1 MMRQVVIENP
11 VINSPFSEPKCH
23 FKFDEGGITDEIIE
37 RRRQSEYFIPI
48 PKPKTKQINQGL
60 IDFGEAWTGDRLE
73 ENRFINSVRERVAVW
88 RQGGYQG
95 ITPVTRRLLT
105 YWTAPDREKKFF
117 FCQIEAIE
125 TAIYITEVADKYGD
139 NWIRNELSRA
149 NESANPLLF
158 RIALKMA
165 TGTGKTVVMGMLIAW
180 HTLNKRAYRGDR
192 KFSDAFLIVTPG
204 LTIRDRLRVLLPN
217 DPENYYDQRDIL
229 PPDTRDELGQ
239 AKIVITNFHAFLQRT
254 KTPSSKITN
263 AVLQNDPDA
272 FTETPGQMVRRVLRE
287 LGNKRNIVV
296 LNDEAHHCYRRKPD
310 ESVKLKG
317 DERKAAEKRNK
328 DARVWI
334 SGIEAVKEKVG
345 VRVVYDLSA
354 TPFFLQGSGYNRITP
369 DGLKMTEGVL
379 FPWVVSD
386 FSLIDAIESGI
397 VKVPRVPV
405 DDNAMDGAQPTYRD
419 LWLRIRDELPK
430 RGRRKRADNLSDVP
444 KPPAELQGALSS
456 LYGNYERYYRRWQ
469 NNPHGQTPPVMI
481 IVCNNTAVSKLVYD
495 WVAGYEKTL
504 PEGNAVI
511 VPGGLPIFSNEA
523 NGRWLPRPNTI
534 LVDSE
539 QLESGEAMN
548 GEFKKITA
556 TEIEQFKADY
566 QTRFPGRGVE
576 KITDEDLLREVM
588 NTVGKPGK
596 LGEQIKCVVSVSML
610 TEGWDANTVTHILGV
625 RAFGTQLLC
634 EQVVGRGLRRTSYET
649 ETLATDSQSD
659 AFPPEYAEVYG
670 IPFSFIP
677 SAGTTKIQP
686 TRKYTHVRALE
697 DRIDSEITFPR
708 LEGYRYQFDGDKI
721 TARFDQDS
729 HYALSTEEMPT
740 ETKTASILGEDT
752 EHRLTYRE
760 SRMQEVEYK
769 LTKTTLET
777 YFREDE
783 KNQEGSVKWWLFPQ
797 LLDIVRHWLMECV
810 YYKDNTYPQMFLIQQ
825 YAHIAAH
832 RIYQSVVKSEGAET
846 KALLPI
852 LHPHDSVGSTRHV
865 AFDTA
870 RPVYPT
876 EAKKCHISHVVADT
890 DSWEQKTAQALEE
903 MDEIIYYVKNH
914 NLGFTIPYIGYERT
928 KQYIPDFIAKV
939 NAGDDEPLNLILE
952 VSGKATEDKKVKV
965 DTAKNLWAPAV
976 NNSKRFGRWEFLE
989 ISDPWDVQNTISAF
1003 LKQLDPAPCKSRGR
1017 PTRDEALSNYPWAR
1031 HFSAA
1036 ECDEFLD
1043 ELSNA
1048 ADVDE
1053 VLEAWRETA
1062 EILAD
1067 PENMADIAES
1077 EKQMADGEEISWQQ
1091 VKQRLNINSS

>member
-1 MMRQVVIENP
+1 MKQVIIENP
-11 VINSPFSEPKCH
+11 VINSPFSEPQRH
-23 FKFDEGGITDEIIE
+23 FKFDEGGITDEILE

-48 PKPKTKQINQGL
+48 PKPKTKQTSQTL

-73 ENRFINSVRERVAVW
+73 ENRFINNVRERVALW
-88 RQGGYQG
+88 RQRGYPD
-95 ITPVTRRLLT
+95 ITPITRRLLE
-105 YWTAPDREKKFF
+105 YWTDPEREKKLF

-125 TAIYITEVADKYGD
+125 TAIYITEVADKDGA
-139 NWIRNELSRA
+139 NWIRNELRSA
-149 NESANPLLF
+149 NEMANPLLF
-158 RIALKMA
+158 RIAFKMA
-165 TGTGKTVVMGMLIAW
+165 TGTGKTVVMAMLIAW
-180 HTLNKRAYRGDR
+180 HTLNKLANHSDR

-229 PPDTRDELGQ
+229 PPDMRDELGQ

-254 KTPSSKITN
+254 KTPTSKITG
-263 AVLQNDPDA
+263 AVLQNDPEA

-287 LGNKRNIVV
+287 LGGKRNIVV

-310 ESVKLKG
+310 ESIKLKG
-317 DERKAAEKRNK
+317 DERKEAEKRNK

-334 SGIEAVKEKVG
+334 SGIEAIKEKVG
-345 VRVVYDLSA
+345 IRAVYDLSA

-369 DGLKMTEGVL
+369 DGVKMTEGVL

-405 DDNAMDGAQPTYRD
+405 DDNAMVGAQPTYRD

-430 RGRRKRADNLSDVP
+430 RGRRKGADSVNDVP
-444 KPPAELQGALSS
+444 KPPAELQGALNS
-456 LYGNYERYYRRWQ
+456 LYGNYERYYQRWKS
-469 NNPHGQTPPVMI
+469 NPHGQTPPVMI

-504 PEGNAVI
+504 PHGNTVV

-539 QLESGEAMN
+539 QLESGEAMSTA
-548 GEFKKITA
+548 FKKIAA

-566 QTRFPGRGVE
+566 QTRFPGRSIE

-610 TEGWDANTVTHILGV
+610 TEGWDANTVTHILGI

-649 ETLATDSQSD
+649 EKLSTDSELET
-659 AFPPEYAEVYG
+659 FPPEYAEVYG

-677 SAGTTKIQP
+677 SSGTTKIQP

-697 DRIDSEITFPR
+697 DRIDCEIIFPR
-708 LEGYRYQFDGDKI
+708 LEGYRYQFEGDKI
-721 TARFDQDS
+721 AARFDQDS
-729 HYALSTEEMPT
+729 HYALSTEETPT
-740 ETKTASILGEDT
+740 KTKTASILGDDT
-752 EHRLTYRE
+752 EHHLTYRK

-783 KNQEGSVKWWLFPQ
+783 QKQEGEIKWWLFPQ
-797 LLDIVRHWLMECV
+797 LLEIVRHWLKECV

-832 RIYQSVVKSEGAET
+832 RIYQSVVKAEGTET
-846 KALLPI
+846 KTLLPI
-852 LHPHDSVGSTRHV
+852 LRPYASVGSTRYV

-890 DSWEQKTAQALEE
+890 DSWEQKTAQSLEE
-903 MDEIIYYVKNH
+903 MDAVIHYVKNH

-928 KQYIPDFIAKV
+928 KQYIPDFIVKV
-939 NAGDDEPLNLILE
+939 KRDDNEPLNLILE
-952 VSGKATEDKKVKV
+952 VSGRATEDKTVKV
-965 DTAKNLWAPAV
+965 DTAKNLWIPAV
-976 NNSKRFGRWEFLE
+976 NNAQKFGRWEFLE
-989 ISDPWDVQNTISAF
+989 ISDPWDVQNTITAF
-1003 LKQLDPAPCKSRGR
+1003 LNK
-1017 PTRDEALSNYPWAR
+1017 
-1031 HFSAA
+1031 
-1036 ECDEFLD
+1036 
-1043 ELSNA
+1043 
-1048 ADVDE
+1048 
-1053 VLEAWRETA
+1053 
-1062 EILAD
+1062 
-1067 PENMADIAES
+1067 
-1077 EKQMADGEEISWQQ
+1077 
-1091 VKQRLNINSS
+1091 

>member
-1 MMRQVVIENP
+1 MKQVIIENP
-11 VINSPFSEPKCH
+11 VINSPFSEPQRH
-23 FKFDEGGITDEIIE
+23 FKFDEGGITDQIVEK
-37 RRRQSEYFIPI
+37 RRQSEYFIPI
-48 PKPKTKQINQGL
+48 PKPKRKQTNQAL

-73 ENRFINSVRERVAVW
+73 ENQFINNVRERVALW
-88 RQGGYQG
+88 RRGGYQG
-95 ITPVTRRLLT
+95 ITPVTRRLLA
-105 YWTAPDREKKFF
+105 YWTDPEREKKFF

-139 NWIRNELSRA
+139 NWIRNELHNA
-149 NESANPLLF
+149 NERANPLLF
-158 RIALKMA
+158 RIAFKMA
-165 TGTGKTVVMGMLIAW
+165 TGAGKTVVMAMLIAW
-180 HTLNKRAYRGDR
+180 HTLNKLANRSDR

-217 DPENYYDQRDIL
+217 NPENYYDQRDIL

-239 AKIVITNFHAFLQRT
+239 AKIIITNFHAFLQRS
-254 KTPSSKITN
+254 KTPTSKITN
-263 AVLQNDPDA
+263 AVLQNDPEA

-287 LGNKRNIVV
+287 LGGKRNIVV

-310 ESVKLKG
+310 ESIKLKG
-317 DERKAAEKRNK
+317 DERTEAEKRNK

-345 VRVVYDLSA
+345 IRVVYDLSA
-354 TPFFLQGSGYNRITP
+354 TPFFLQGSGYSRITP
-369 DGLKMTEGVL
+369 DGVKMTEGVL

-430 RGRRKRADNLSDVP
+430 RGRKKRTDNVNDVP
-444 KPPAELQGALSS
+444 KPPAELQGALNS
-456 LYGNYERYYRRWQ
+456 LYGNYERYYQRWESD
-469 NNPHGQTPPVMI
+469 PHGQTPPVMI

-495 WVAGYEKTL
+495 WVAGYKKTL
-504 PEGNAVI
+504 PDGNTVV

-523 NGRWLPRPNTI
+523 NGGWLSRPNTI

-539 QLESGEAMN
+539 QLESGEAMSAA
-548 GEFKKITA
+548 FKKIAA
-556 TEIEQFKADY
+556 TEIEQFKVDY
-566 QTRFPGRGVE
+566 QTRFP
-576 KITDEDLLREVM
+576 TDEDLLREVM
-588 NTVGKPGK
+588 NTVGKQGK

-634 EQVVGRGLRRTSYET
+634 EQVVGRGLRRTSYEP
-649 ETLATDSQSD
+649 ETLATDAKLE

-697 DRIDSEITFPR
+697 DRINCEITFPR
-708 LEGYRYQFDGDKI
+708 LEGYRYRFEGDKI
-721 TARFDQDS
+721 AARFDQDS
-729 HYALSTEEMPT
+729 HYALSTEETPT

-752 EHRLTYRE
+752 AHHLTYRKN
-760 SRMQEVEYK
+760 RMQEIEYK

-783 KNQEGSVKWWLFPQ
+783 EKQAGEIKWWLFPQ
-797 LLDIVRHWLMECV
+797 LLEIVRHWLKECV
-810 YYKDNTYPQMFLIQQ
+810 YYKDNTFPQMFLIQQ

-832 RIYQSVVKSEGAET
+832 RIYQSVVKAEGPET
-846 KALLPI
+846 KTLLPI
-852 LHPHDSVGSTRHV
+852 LRPYDSVGSTRYV

-876 EAKKCHISHVVADT
+876 DSKKCHISHVVADT
-890 DSWEQKTAQALEE
+890 DSWEQKTAQSLEE
-903 MDEIIYYVKNH
+903 MAEVIHYVKNH

-928 KQYIPDFIAKV
+928 KQYTPDFIIKV
-939 NAGDDEPLNLILE
+939 NTGDDEPLNLILE
-952 VSGKATEDKKVKV
+952 VSGKATEDKMVKA
-965 DTAKNLWAPAV
+965 DTAKNLWVPAV
-976 NNSKRFGRWEFLE
+976 NNAQKFGRWAFLE
-989 ISDPWDVQNTISAF
+989 ISDPWDVQNTITAF
-1003 LKQLDPAPCKSRGR
+1003 LNQFDQTSFKNREQLKQTDL
-1017 PTRDEALSNYPWAR
+1017 LSIYPWAR
-1031 HFSAA
+1031 YLSTA
-1036 ECDEFLD
+1036 ERADFLD
-1043 ELSNA
+1043 ELSNTTV
-1048 ADVDE
+1048 VDE
-1053 VLEAWRETA
+1053 VVNAWRETA

-1067 PENMADIAES
+1067 SETMADITES
-1077 EKQMADGEEISWQQ
+1077 EKQIADGEEVSWDK

>member
-1 MMRQVVIENP
+1 MKQVIIENP
-11 VINSPFSEPKCH
+11 VINSPFSEPQRH
-23 FKFDEGGITDEIIE
+23 FKFDEGGITDQIVE

-48 PKPKTKQINQGL
+48 PKPKTKQTRQAL

-73 ENRFINSVRERVAVW
+73 ENRFINRVRERVALW
-88 RQGGYQG
+88 RKGGYQG
-95 ITPVTRRLLT
+95 VTPVTRRLLA
-105 YWTAPDREKKFF
+105 YWTAPEREKKLF

-125 TAIYITEVADKYGD
+125 TAIYITEVADRYGD
-139 NWIRNELSRA
+139 NWIRNELRSA
-149 NESANPLLF
+149 NEMANPLLF
-158 RIALKMA
+158 RIAFKMA
-165 TGTGKTVVMGMLIAW
+165 TGTGKTVVMAMLIAW
-180 HTLNKRAYRGDR
+180 HTLNKLATRNNP

-229 PPDTRDELGQ
+229 PIDARDELGQ

-254 KTPSSKITN
+254 KTPTSKITN
-263 AVLQNDPDA
+263 AVLQNNPDA
-272 FTETPGQMVRRVLRE
+272 FTETAGQMVRRVLRE

-310 ESVKLKG
+310 ESIKLKG
-317 DERKAAEKRNK
+317 DERKEAEKRNK
-328 DARVWI
+328 DARIWI
-334 SGIEAVKEKVG
+334 SGIEAVKEKIG
-345 VRVVYDLSA
+345 IRAVYDLSA

-369 DGLKMTEGVL
+369 DGVKMTEGIL

-419 LWLRIRDELPK
+419 LWLRIREDLPK
-430 RGRRKRADNLSDVP
+430 RGRKKRTDSVSDVP
-444 KPPAELQGALSS
+444 KPPAELQGALNS
-456 LYGNYERYYRRWQ
+456 LYGNYERYYQQWES
-469 NNPHGQTPPVMI
+469 NPHGLTPPVMI

-495 WVAGYEKTL
+495 WVAGYEQTL
-504 PEGNAVI
+504 PNGNTVV
-511 VPGGLPIFSNEA
+511 VPGNLQIFSNEE

-539 QLESGEAMN
+539 QLESGEGMSS
-548 GEFKKITA
+548 EFKKIAA
-556 TEIEQFKADY
+556 TEIEQFQADY
-566 QTRFPGRGVE
+566 QTRFPGRSIE

-649 ETLATDSQSD
+649 EKLTADSELET
-659 AFPPEYAEVYG
+659 FPPEYAQVYG

-686 TRKYTHVRALE
+686 RQKYTHVRALE
-697 DRIDSEITFPR
+697 DRINCEITFPR
-708 LEGYRYQFDGDKI
+708 LEGYRYRFEGDKI
-721 TARFDQDS
+721 AARFDQDS
-729 HYALSTEEMPT
+729 HYALSTAETPT
-740 ETKTASILGEDT
+740 KTKTASILGDDT
-752 EHRLTYRE
+752 EDYLTYRK
-760 SRMQEVEYK
+760 SRMQEVEYR
-769 LTKTTLET
+769 LTQTTLET

-783 KNQEGSVKWWLFPQ
+783 QGEGGEVKWWLFPQ
-797 LLDIVRHWLMECV
+797 LLKIVRRWLKECV
-810 YYKDNTYPQMFLIQQ
+810 YYKDNTYPQMFLIEQ

-832 RIYQSVVKSEGAET
+832 RIYQSVIKAEGDET
-846 KALLPI
+846 KTLLPI
-852 LHPHDSVGSTRHV
+852 LRPYDSVGSTRHV

-876 EAKKCHISHVVADT
+876 EATKCHISHVVADT
-890 DSWEQKTAQALEE
+890 ESWEQKTAQSLEE
-903 MDEIIYYVKNH
+903 MDEVIHYVKNH

-928 KQYIPDFIAKV
+928 KQYIPDFIIKV
-939 NAGDDEPLNLILE
+939 KNGNDEPLNLILE
-952 VSGKATEDKKVKV
+952 VSGKATEDKVVKG
-965 DTAKNLWAPAV
+965 DTAKNLWVPAV
-976 NNSKRFGRWEFLE
+976 NNSQKFGRWAFLE
-989 ISDPWDVQNTISAF
+989 ISDPWDVQNTITAF
-1003 LKQLDPAPCKSRGR
+1003 LNKFNQTSLKNRAQLKQVDL
-1017 PTRDEALSNYPWAR
+1017 LSIYPWAR
-1031 HFSAA
+1031 HLSTA
-1036 ECDEFLD
+1036 ERDEFLN

-1048 ADVDE
+1048 LIVDE
-1053 VLEAWRETA
+1053 VLNSWRETA

-1067 PENMADIAES
+1067 SETVADIAES
-1077 EKQMADGEEISWQQ
+1077 EKQIADGEEVSWDK
-1091 VKQRLNINSS
+1091 VKQRLNISSS

>member
-1 MMRQVVIENP
+1 MKQVIIENP
-11 VINSPFSEPKCH
+11 VINSPFSEPQRH

-48 PKPKTKQINQGL
+48 PKPKTKQTSQAL

-73 ENRFINSVRERVAVW
+73 ENQFINDIRERVAIW
-88 RQGGYQG
+88 RRGGYQG
-95 ITPVTRRLLT
+95 ITPVTRRLLA
-105 YWTAPDREKKFF
+105 YWIDSEREKKFF

-139 NWIRNELSRA
+139 NWIIDKLRDA
-149 NESANPLLF
+149 NETANPLLF

-165 TGTGKTVVMGMLIAW
+165 TGTGKTVVMAMLIVW
-180 HTLNKRAYRGDR
+180 HTLNKLANRNDR

-229 PPDTRDELGQ
+229 PPDFRDDLGQ
-239 AKIVITNFHAFLQRT
+239 AKIVITNFHTFLQRT
-254 KTPSSKITN
+254 KTPTSKITN
-263 AVLQNDPDA
+263 AVLQNDPEA
-272 FTETPGQMVRRVLRE
+272 FTETPGQMVRRALRE
-287 LGNKRNIVV
+287 LGGKRNIVV

-310 ESVKLKG
+310 ESIKLKG
-317 DERKAAEKRNK
+317 DERKEAEKRNK

-345 VRVVYDLSA
+345 IRAVYDLSA

-369 DGLKMTEGVL
+369 DGVKMTEGVL

-430 RGRRKRADNLSDVP
+430 RGRRKGADSVSDVP
-444 KPPAELQGALSS
+444 KPPAELQGALNS
-456 LYGNYERYYRRWQ
+456 LYGNYERYYQRWKSD
-469 NNPHGQTPPVMI
+469 PHGQTPPVMI

-504 PEGNAVI
+504 PHENTVV

-539 QLESGEAMN
+539 QLESGEAMSTA
-548 GEFKKITA
+548 FKKIA
-556 TEIEQFKADY
+556 AIEIEQFKVDY
-566 QTRFPGRGVE
+566 QTRFPGRSVE

-610 TEGWDANTVTHILGV
+610 TEGWDANTVTHILGI

-649 ETLATDSQSD
+649 ETLATDSESE

-677 SAGTTKIQP
+677 SSGTTKIQP

-697 DRIDSEITFPR
+697 DRINCEITFPR
-708 LEGYRYQFDGDKI
+708 LEGYRYQFEGDKI
-721 TARFDQDS
+721 AARFDQDS
-729 HYALSTEEMPT
+729 HYALSTEETPT
-740 ETKTASILGEDT
+740 KTKTASILGDDT
-752 EHRLTYRE
+752 EHHLTYRT

-783 KNQEGSVKWWLFPQ
+783 QKQEGEIKWWLFPQ
-797 LLDIVRHWLMECV
+797 LLEIVRHWLKKCV

-832 RIYQSVVKSEGAET
+832 RIYQSVVKSEGTET
-846 KALLPI
+846 KTLLPI
-852 LHPHDSVGSTRHV
+852 LRPYDSVGSTRHV

-890 DSWEQKTAQALEE
+890 DSWEQKTAQSLEE
-903 MDEIIYYVKNH
+903 MDEVIHYVKNH
-914 NLGFTIPYIGYERT
+914 NLDFTIPYIGYERT
-928 KQYIPDFIAKV
+928 KRYIPDFIVKV
-939 NAGDDEPLNLILE
+939 KSGGDEPLSLILE
-952 VSGKATEDKKVKV
+952 VSGKATEDKTVKV
-965 DTAKNLWAPAV
+965 DTAKNLWVPAV
-976 NNSKRFGRWEFLE
+976 NNSQKFGRWAFLE
-989 ISDPWDVQNTISAF
+989 ISDPWDVQNTIRAF
-1003 LKQLDPAPCKSRGR
+1003 LNQFDQTSFKSQKRLKHA
-1017 PTRDEALSNYPWAR
+1017 DLLSIYPWAR
-1031 HFSAA
+1031 HLSTA
-1036 ECDEFLD
+1036 ERDELLD

-1048 ADVDE
+1048 TVVDE
-1053 VLEAWRETA
+1053 VLNAWRETA

-1067 PENMADIAES
+1067 SETMVDITES
-1077 EKQMADGEEISWQQ
+1077 EKQIADCEEISWDK

>member
-1 MMRQVVIENP
+1 MKQVIIENP
-11 VINSPFSEPKCH
+11 VINSPFSEPQRH
-23 FKFDEGGITDEIIE
+23 FKFDEGGITDQIVE

-48 PKPKTKQINQGL
+48 PKPKRKQTNQTL
-60 IDFGEAWTGDRLE
+60 IDFGAAWTGDRLE
-73 ENRFINSVRERVAVW
+73 ENQFINDVRERVTLW
-88 RQGGYQG
+88 RRGGYKG
-95 ITPVTRRLLT
+95 VTPITRRLLE
-105 YWTAPDREKKFF
+105 YWTDPEREKKFF
-117 FCQIEAIE
+117 FCQIEAVE

-139 NWIRNELSRA
+139 NWITNQLRNA
-149 NESANPLLF
+149 NDTANPLLF
-158 RIALKMA
+158 RIAFKMA
-165 TGTGKTVVMGMLIAW
+165 TGTGKTVVMAMLIAW
-180 HTLNKRAYRGDR
+180 HTLNKLAHRSDR

-229 PPDTRDELGQ
+229 PPDMRDELGQ

-254 KTPSSKITN
+254 KTPTSKITN
-263 AVLQNDPDA
+263 AVLQNDPEA
-272 FTETPGQMVRRVLRE
+272 FIETPGQMVRRVLRE
-287 LGNKRNIVV
+287 LGGKRNIVV

-310 ESVKLKG
+310 ESIKLKG
-317 DERKAAEKRNK
+317 DERKEAEKRNK

-334 SGIEAVKEKVG
+334 SGIEAVKEKIG
-345 VRVVYDLSA
+345 IRVVYDLSA

-369 DGLKMTEGVL
+369 DGVKMTEGVL

-419 LWLRIRDELPK
+419 LWLRVRDDLPK
-430 RGRRKRADNLSDVP
+430 RGRRKGTDNTNDVP
-444 KPPAELQGALSS
+444 KPPAELEGALNS
-456 LYGNYERYYRRWQ
+456 LYGNYERYYQRWESD
-469 NNPHGQTPPVMI
+469 PHGQTPPVMI

-495 WVAGYEKTL
+495 WVAGHEKTL
-504 PEGNAVI
+504 PDGNTVVA
-511 VPGGLPIFSNEA
+511 PGNLQIFSNEA

-534 LVDSE
+534 LIDSE
-539 QLESGEAMN
+539 QLESGEAMSN
-548 GEFKKITA
+548 AFKKIAA
-556 TEIEQFKADY
+556 TEIEQFKVDY
-566 QTRFPGRGVE
+566 QTRFPGRSVE

-588 NTVGKPGK
+588 NTVGKTGK

-634 EQVVGRGLRRTSYET
+634 EQVVGRGLRRTSYEP
-649 ETLATDSQSD
+649 ETLATDSKLET
-659 AFPPEYAEVYG
+659 FPPEYAEVYG

-686 TRKYTHVRALE
+686 QRKYTHVRALE
-697 DRIDSEITFPR
+697 DRIDCEITFPR
-708 LEGYRYQFDGDKI
+708 LEGYRYQFEGDKI
-721 TARFDQDS
+721 SARFDKDS
-729 HYALSTEEMPT
+729 HYALSTEETPT
-740 ETKTASILGEDT
+740 KTKTASILGEDT
-752 EHRLTYRE
+752 EHQLTYRKN
-760 SRMQEVEYK
+760 RMQEVEYK
-769 LTKTTLET
+769 LTNTTLET

-783 KNQEGSVKWWLFPQ
+783 ERQEGEIKWWLFPQ
-797 LLDIVRHWLMECV
+797 LLEIVRRWLKECV

-832 RIYQSVVKSEGAET
+832 RIYQSVIKAAGAET
-846 KALLPI
+846 KTLLPI
-852 LHPHDSVGSTRHV
+852 LRPYDAVGSTRHV

-890 DSWEQKTAQALEE
+890 DSWEQKTAQSLEE
-903 MDEIIYYVKNH
+903 MDEVIHYVKNH

-928 KQYIPDFIAKV
+928 KQYIPDFIVKV
-939 NAGDDEPLNLILE
+939 KSGEDEPLNLVLE
-952 VSGKATEDKKVKV
+952 VSGKATEDKTVKV
-965 DTAKNLWAPAV
+965 DTAKNLWVTAV
-976 NNSKRFGRWEFLE
+976 NNSQKFGRWAFLE
-989 ISDPWDVQNTISAF
+989 ISDPWDVQNTIRAF
-1003 LKQLDPAPCKSRGR
+1003 LNEFNQTSFKNQER
-1017 PTRDEALSNYPWAR
+1017 PEQADLLSIYPWAR
-1031 HFSAA
+1031 YLSAA
-1036 ECDEFLD
+1036 ERDEFLN

-1048 ADVDE
+1048 TAVDE
-1053 VLEAWRETA
+1053 VIDAWRETA

-1067 PENMADIAES
+1067 SEMMVDIAES
-1077 EKQMADGEEISWQQ
+1077 EKQIADGEEVSWDK

>member
-1 MMRQVVIENP
+1 MKQIIIENP
-11 VINSPFSEPKCH
+11 VINSPFSEPKRH
-23 FKFDEGGITDEIIE
+23 FKFDEGGITDQIVE

-48 PKPKTKQINQGL
+48 PKPKRKQTNQAL
-60 IDFGEAWTGDRLE
+60 IDFGEAWTDDRLE
-73 ENRFINSVRERVAVW
+73 ENQFINNVRERVALW
-88 RQGGYQG
+88 RQGDYQG
-95 ITPVTRRLLT
+95 ITPVTRRLLA
-105 YWTAPDREKKFF
+105 YWTDSEREKKFF

-139 NWIRNELSRA
+139 NWIRNELRSA
-149 NESANPLLF
+149 NERANPLLF
-158 RIALKMA
+158 RIAFKMA
-165 TGTGKTVVMGMLIAW
+165 TGTGKTVVMAMLIAW
-180 HTLNKRAYRGDR
+180 HTLNKLANRNDR

-217 DPENYYDQRDIL
+217 DPENYYDERDIL
-229 PPDTRDELGQ
+229 PPDMRGELGQ

-254 KTPSSKITN
+254 KTPTSKITN
-263 AVLQNDPDA
+263 AVLQNDSKG

-287 LGNKRNIVV
+287 LGSKRNIVV

-310 ESVKLKG
+310 ESIKLKG
-317 DERKAAEKRNK
+317 DERTAAKKRNE

-334 SGIEAVKEKVG
+334 SGIEAVKEKIG

-369 DGLKMTEGVL
+369 DGVKMTEGVL

-430 RGRRKRADNLSDVP
+430 RGRRKGTDSPNDVP
-444 KPPAELQGALSS
+444 KPPAELEGALNS
-456 LYGNYERYYRRWQ
+456 LYGNYERYYQRWESD
-469 NNPHGQTPPVMI
+469 PHGQTPPVMI

-495 WVAGYEKTL
+495 WVTGYEKTL
-504 PEGNAVI
+504 PDGNTVV

-523 NGRWLPRPNTI
+523 NGGWLPRPNTI

-539 QLESGEAMN
+539 QLESGEAMSN
-548 GEFKKITA
+548 AFKKIAA

-566 QTRFPGRGVE
+566 QTRFPGRSVE

-634 EQVVGRGLRRTSYET
+634 EQVVGRGLRRTSYEP
-649 ETLATDSQSD
+649 ETLATDSKLE

-677 SAGTTKIQP
+677 SAGTAKIQP
-686 TRKYTHVRALE
+686 IRKYTHVRALE
-697 DRIDSEITFPR
+697 DRIDCEITFPR
-708 LEGYRYQFDGDKI
+708 LEGYRYQFEGDKI
-721 TARFDQDS
+721 AARFDQDS
-729 HYALSTEEMPT
+729 HYALSTEETPT
-740 ETKTASILGEDT
+740 KTKTASILGDDT
-752 EHRLTYRE
+752 EHQLTYRK

-769 LTKTTLET
+769 LTRTTLET
-777 YFREDE
+777 YFHEDE
-783 KNQEGSVKWWLFPQ
+783 ERQEGEIKWWLFPQ
-797 LLDIVRHWLMECV
+797 LLEIVRRWLKECV
-810 YYKDNTYPQMFLIQQ
+810 YYKDNTYPQMFMIQQ

-832 RIYQSVVKSEGAET
+832 RIYQSVIKAEGDKT
-846 KALLPI
+846 KTLLPI
-852 LHPHDSVGSTRHV
+852 LRPYDAVGSTRYV

-890 DSWEQKTAQALEE
+890 DSWEQKTAQSLEE
-903 MDEIIYYVKNH
+903 MDEVIHYVKNH

-939 NAGDDEPLNLILE
+939 NIGDDESLNLILE
-952 VSGKATEDKKVKV
+952 VSGKATEDKTVKV
-965 DTAKNLWAPAV
+965 DTAKNLWVPAV
-976 NNSKRFGRWEFLE
+976 NNSQKFGQWAFLE
-989 ISDPWDVQNTISAF
+989 ISDPWDVQNTIRAF
-1003 LKQLDPAPCKSRGR
+1003 LNEFNQTSFKNQER
-1017 PTRDEALSNYPWAR
+1017 PERADLLSIHPWAR
-1031 HFSAA
+1031 HLSAA

-1048 ADVDE
+1048 TAVDE
-1053 VLEAWRETA
+1053 VIDAWRETA

-1067 PENMADIAES
+1067 PETMDDIAES
-1077 EKQMADGEEISWQQ
+1077 EKQIADGEEVSWDK
-1091 VKQRLNINSS
+1091 VKQRLNIRSS

>member
-1 MMRQVVIENP
+1 MKQVIIENP
-11 VINSPFSEPKCH
+11 VINSPFSEPQRH
-23 FKFDEGGITDEIIE
+23 FKFDDGGITDQIVE

-48 PKPKTKQINQGL
+48 PKPKRKQTNQAL

-73 ENRFINSVRERVAVW
+73 ENQFINNVRERVALW
-88 RQGGYQG
+88 RRGGYQG
-95 ITPVTRRLLT
+95 ITPVTRRLLA
-105 YWTAPDREKKFF
+105 YWTDPEREKKFF

-139 NWIRNELSRA
+139 NWIRNELHNA
-149 NESANPLLF
+149 NERANPLLF
-158 RIALKMA
+158 RIAFKMA
-165 TGTGKTVVMGMLIAW
+165 TGAGKTVVMAMLIAW
-180 HTLNKRAYRGDR
+180 HTLNKLANRSDR

-217 DPENYYDQRDIL
+217 NPENYYDQRDIL
-229 PPDTRDELGQ
+229 PPDARDELGQ
-239 AKIVITNFHAFLQRT
+239 AKIIITNFHAFLQRS
-254 KTPSSKITN
+254 KTPTSKITN
-263 AVLQNDPDA
+263 AVLQNDPEA

-287 LGNKRNIVV
+287 LGGKRNIVV

-310 ESVKLKG
+310 ESIKLKG
-317 DERKAAEKRNK
+317 DERTEAEKRNK

-345 VRVVYDLSA
+345 IRVVYDLSA

-369 DGLKMTEGVL
+369 DGVKMTEGVL

-430 RGRRKRADNLSDVP
+430 RGRKKGTDSVSDGP
-444 KPPAELQGALSS
+444 KPPAELQGALNS
-456 LYGNYERYYRRWQ
+456 LYGNYERYYQRWESD
-469 NNPHGQTPPVMI
+469 PHGQTPPVMI

-504 PEGNAVI
+504 PDGNTVV

-523 NGRWLPRPNTI
+523 NGGWLSRPNTI
-534 LVDSE
+534 LVNSE
-539 QLESGEAMN
+539 QLESGEAMSAA
-548 GEFKKITA
+548 FKKIAA
-556 TEIEQFKADY
+556 TEIEQFKVDY
-566 QTRFPGRGVE
+566 QTRFP
-576 KITDEDLLREVM
+576 TDEDLLREVM
-588 NTVGKPGK
+588 NTVGKQGK

-634 EQVVGRGLRRTSYET
+634 EQVVGRGLRRTSYEP
-649 ETLATDSQSD
+649 ETLATDAKLE

-697 DRIDSEITFPR
+697 DRINCEITFPR
-708 LEGYRYQFDGDKI
+708 LEGYRYRFEGDKI
-721 TARFDQDS
+721 AARFDQDS
-729 HYALSTEEMPT
+729 HYALSTEETPT

-752 EHRLTYRE
+752 AHHLTYRKN
-760 SRMQEVEYK
+760 RMQEIEYK

-783 KNQEGSVKWWLFPQ
+783 EKQEGEIKWWLFPQ
-797 LLDIVRHWLMECV
+797 LLEIVRRWLGECV

-832 RIYQSVVKSEGAET
+832 RIYQSVI
-846 KALLPI
+846 KA
-852 LHPHDSVGSTRHV
+852 
-865 AFDTA
+865 A
-870 RPVYPT
+870 RN
-876 EAKKCHISHVVADT
+876 E
-890 DSWEQKTAQALEE
+890 
-903 MDEIIYYVKNH
+903 
-914 NLGFTIPYIGYERT
+914 
-928 KQYIPDFIAKV
+928 
-939 NAGDDEPLNLILE
+939 NA
-952 VSGKATEDKKVKV
+952 S
-965 DTAKNLWAPAV
+965 
-976 NNSKRFGRWEFLE
+976 
-989 ISDPWDVQNTISAF
+989 
-1003 LKQLDPAPCKSRGR
+1003 
-1017 PTRDEALSNYPWAR
+1017 
-1031 HFSAA
+1031 
-1036 ECDEFLD
+1036 
-1043 ELSNA
+1043 
-1048 ADVDE
+1048 
-1053 VLEAWRETA
+1053 
-1062 EILAD
+1062 AD
-1067 PENMADIAES
+1067 PPFI
-1077 EKQMADGEEISWQQ
+1077 
-1091 VKQRLNINSS
+1091 RLGGLDAVCRFRYSAPRLSHRF

>member
-1 MMRQVVIENP
+1 MRQVIIENP
-11 VINSPFSEPKCH
+11 VINSPFSEPKH
-23 FKFDEGGITDEIIE
+23 NFKFDEGGITNQIVE

-48 PKPKTKQINQGL
+48 PKPKRKQTSQAL

-73 ENRFINSVRERVAVW
+73 ENQFINDVRERVALW

-95 ITPVTRRLLT
+95 ITPVTRRLLE
-105 YWTAPDREKKFF
+105 YWTDTEREKKFF

-139 NWIRNELSRA
+139 NWIRNELRRA
-149 NESANPLLF
+149 NEMANPLLF
-158 RIALKMA
+158 RIAFKMA
-165 TGTGKTVVMGMLIAW
+165 TGTGKTVVMAMLIAW
-180 HTLNKRAYRGDR
+180 HTLNKLANRRDR

-229 PPDTRDELGQ
+229 PPDFRDDLGQ

-254 KTPSSKITN
+254 KTPTTKITS
-263 AVLQNDPDA
+263 AVLQNDPET

-287 LGNKRNIVV
+287 LGGKRNIIV

-310 ESVKLKG
+310 DSIKLKG
-317 DERKAAEKRNK
+317 DERKEAEKRNK

-345 VRVVYDLSA
+345 IRVVYDLSA

-369 DGLKMTEGVL
+369 DGVKMTEGVL

-419 LWLRIRDELPK
+419 LWLRVRDDLPK
-430 RGRRKRADNLSDVP
+430 RGRRKGTDSTNAVP
-444 KPPAELQGALSS
+444 KPPAELEGALNS
-456 LYGNYERYYRRWQ
+456 LYGNYERYYQRWESD
-469 NNPHGQTPPVMI
+469 PHGQTPPVMI

-504 PEGNAVI
+504 PSGNTVV

-523 NGRWLPRPNTI
+523 SGRWLPRPNTI

-539 QLESGEAMN
+539 QLESGEAMSN
-548 GEFKKITA
+548 AFKKIAA

-566 QTRFPGRGVE
+566 QTRFPGRSVE
-576 KITDEDLLREVM
+576 KVTDEDLLREVM

-649 ETLATDSQSD
+649 EKLSTDSELET
-659 AFPPEYAEVYG
+659 FPPEYAEVYG

-686 TRKYTHVRALE
+686 SRKYTHVRALE
-697 DRIDSEITFPR
+697 DRIDCEITFPR
-708 LEGYRYQFDGDKI
+708 LEGYRYWFEGDKI

-729 HYALSTEEMPT
+729 HYALSTEETPT
-740 ETKTASILGEDT
+740 KTKTASILGEDT
-752 EHRLTYRE
+752 EHRLTYRK
-760 SRMQEVEYK
+760 SRMQEVEYQ

-783 KNQEGSVKWWLFPQ
+783 QRREGEIKWWLFPQ
-797 LLDIVRHWLMECV
+797 LLEIVRRWLKECV

-832 RIYQSVVKSEGAET
+832 RIYQSVIKAEGSET
-846 KALLPI
+846 KKLLPI
-852 LHPHDSVGSTRHV
+852 LRPYDSVGSTRYV

-890 DSWEQKTAQALEE
+890 DSWEQKTAQSLEE
-903 MDEIIYYVKNH
+903 MDEVIHYVKNH

-928 KQYIPDFIAKV
+928 KQYIPDFIVKV
-939 NAGDDEPLNLILE
+939 NNDDDEPLNLVLE
-952 VSGKATEDKKVKV
+952 VSGKATEDKTVKV
-965 DTAKNLWAPAV
+965 DTAKNLWVPAV
-976 NNSKRFGRWEFLE
+976 NNSQKFGRWEFLE
-989 ISDPWDVQNTISAF
+989 ILDPWDVQNTIRAF
-1003 LKQLDPAPCKSRGR
+1003 LNKFNQTSFKNRERLKQADL
-1017 PTRDEALSNYPWAR
+1017 LSIYPWAR
-1031 HFSAA
+1031 HLSAA
-1036 ECDEFLD
+1036 ERDEFLN

-1048 ADVDE
+1048 TVVDE
-1053 VLEAWRETA
+1053 VVNAWRETA

-1067 PENMADIAES
+1067 PETMADIAES
-1077 EKQMADGEEISWQQ
+1077 EKQIEDGEEVSWDK

>member
-1 MMRQVVIENP
+1 MKQVIIENP
-11 VINSPFSEPKCH
+11 VINSPFSEPQRH

-48 PKPKTKQINQGL
+48 PKPKRNQTNQAL
-60 IDFGEAWTGDRLE
+60 IDFGEGWTGDRLE
-73 ENRFINSVRERVAVW
+73 ENRFINDVRERVARW
-88 RQGGYQG
+88 REGGYQG
-95 ITPVTRRLLT
+95 ITPVTRRLLA
-105 YWTAPDREKKFF
+105 YWNAPEREKKFF

-139 NWIRNELSRA
+139 NWIRNELRGA
-149 NESANPLLF
+149 NERTNPLLF
-158 RIALKMA
+158 RIAFKMA
-165 TGTGKTVVMGMLIAW
+165 TGTGKTVVMAMLIAW
-180 HTLNKRAYRGDR
+180 HTLNKLTNRNDR
-192 KFSDAFLIVTPG
+192 RFSDAFLIVTPG

-229 PPDTRDELGQ
+229 PPDARDELGQ

-254 KTPSSKITN
+254 KTPTTKITS
-263 AVLQNDPDA
+263 AVLQNDTEA

-287 LGNKRNIVV
+287 LGSKRNIVV

-310 ESVKLKG
+310 ESIKLKG
-317 DERKAAEKRNK
+317 DERKEAEKRNK

-334 SGIEAVKEKVG
+334 SGIEAVKEKLG
-345 VRVVYDLSA
+345 IRMVYDLSA
-354 TPFFLQGSGYNRITP
+354 TPFFLQGSGYSRITP
-369 DGLKMTEGVL
+369 DGVKMTEGVL

-419 LWLRIRDELPK
+419 LWGRVREELPK
-430 RGRRKRADNLSDVP
+430 RGRKKGTDSVNDIP
-444 KPPAELQGALSS
+444 KPPAELQGALNS
-456 LYGNYERYYRRWQ
+456 LYGNYERYYQRWEID
-469 NNPHGQTPPVMI
+469 PHGQTPPVMI

-495 WVAGYEKTL
+495 WIAGYEKTL
-504 PEGNAVI
+504 PDGNTVV

-539 QLESGEAMN
+539 QLESGEAMSN
-548 GEFKKITA
+548 AFKKIAA
-556 TEIEQFKADY
+556 TEIEQFKTDY
-566 QTRFPGRGVE
+566 QTRFPGRSVE

-634 EQVVGRGLRRTSYET
+634 EQVVGRGLRRTSYEP
-649 ETLATDSQSD
+649 ETLATDPKLE

-686 TRKYTHVRALE
+686 SRKYTHVRALE
-697 DRIDSEITFPR
+697 DRIDCEITFPR
-708 LEGYRYQFDGDKI
+708 LEGYRYQFEGDKI
-721 TARFDQDS
+721 AARFDQDS
-729 HYALSTEEMPT
+729 HYALSTEETPT
-740 ETKTASILGEDT
+740 KTKTASILGEDT
-752 EHRLTYRE
+752 EHYLTYRE
-760 SRMQEVEYK
+760 NRMQEVEYK

-783 KNQEGSVKWWLFPQ
+783 QKQEGEIKWWLFPQ
-797 LLDIVRHWLMECV
+797 LLEIVRRWLKECV

-832 RIYQSVVKSEGAET
+832 RIYQSVVKAEGPET
-846 KALLPI
+846 KTLLPI
-852 LHPHDSVGSTRHV
+852 PRPYDSVGSTRYV

-876 EAKKCHISHVVADT
+876 DSKKCHISHVVADT
-890 DSWEQKTAQALEE
+890 NSWEQKTAQSLEE
-903 MDEIIYYVKNH
+903 MAEVIHYVKNH

-928 KQYIPDFIAKV
+928 KQYIPDFIVKV
-939 NAGDDEPLNLILE
+939 NTGAHEPLNLVIE
-952 VSGKATEDKKVKV
+952 VSGKATEDKAVKV
-965 DTAKNLWAPAV
+965 DTAKNLWVPAV
-976 NNSKRFGRWEFLE
+976 NNAQKFGRWAFLE
-989 ISDPWDVQNTISAF
+989 ISDPWDVQNTITAF
-1003 LKQLDPAPCKSRGR
+1003 LNKFNQTSFKNREQPKQTDL
-1017 PTRDEALSNYPWAR
+1017 LSIYPWMR
-1031 HFSAA
+1031 HLSTA
-1036 ECDEFLD
+1036 ERDEFLN
-1043 ELSNA
+1043 ELSSA
-1048 ADVDE
+1048 IDVDE
-1053 VLEAWRETA
+1053 VLNAWRETA
-1062 EILAD
+1062 EISAD
-1067 PENMADIAES
+1067 PETMADIAES
-1077 EKQMADGEEISWQQ
+1077 EKQIVDGEEVSWDK
-1091 VKQRLNINSS
+1091 VKRRLNINSS